1 MKKSKNVS
9 KKLFTLLGEGL
20 TWKSQKLYNCILVIC
35 RQILETGLALGK
47 KMKMVMNVVQMRALE
62 LKIRGVALRG
72 AEY

>member
-1 MKKSKNVS
+1 MCQ

-20 TWKSQKLYNCILVIC
+20 TWESQKLYNSILVIC

-47 KMKMVMNVVQMRALE
+47 KMKMVMKPLQMRALE
-62 LKIRGVALRG
+62 LKIRGVALRR

>member
-1 MKKSKNVS
+1 MKKLENVS
-9 KKLFTLLGEGL
+9 NKNCLHFWGRVWHE
-20 TWKSQKLYNCILVIC
+20 KLYNWILVIC

-47 KMKMVMNVVQMRALE
+47 NMKMVMKPTQMRAIE

>member
-1 MKKSKNVS
+1 MEKSKNVS
-9 KKLFTLLGEGL
+9 KKIVYTSGEG
-20 TWKSQKLYNCILVIC
+20 SEKLYNCILVIC

-47 KMKMVMNVVQMRALE
+47 KMKMVMKPTQMRAME

>member
-1 MKKSKNVS
+1 MCQKKM
-9 KKLFTLLGEGL
+9 FTLLGEGL

-47 KMKMVMNVVQMRALE
+47 KMKMVMKPTQMRAME